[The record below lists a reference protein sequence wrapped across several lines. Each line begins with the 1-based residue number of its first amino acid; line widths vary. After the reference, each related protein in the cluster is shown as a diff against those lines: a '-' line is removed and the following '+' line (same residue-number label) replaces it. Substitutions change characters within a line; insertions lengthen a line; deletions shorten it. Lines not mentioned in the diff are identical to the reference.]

1 MPLIMD
7 RTGATITANHLAMS
21 ALRNLIGTE
30 AKKLFQNP
38 ARWREALRPRRWRQF
53 LHVAVFYLRTGNR
66 WQTDSSD
73 GSFERRVYANYQDY
87 LRRQQ
92 AKLDFL
98 DLSRYETE
106 YQRLLNERLAGVD
119 GLKKGAAVLCLGARL
134 GAEVRAFQDCGCFA
148 VGLDLN
154 PGKQNR
160 YVLHGDFHEIQF
172 PRESA
177 DIIFSNSLDHV
188 FALERFIAEIRR
200 VLKSGGLLILETM
213 KGRAEGVSP
222 DPYASLWWNS
232 VDDVVALFSRHSF
245 KAVQRTAFAV
255 PWPGEL
261 LCFVKLESS
270 GSDAL
275 NEG

>member
-1 MPLIMD
+1 M
-7 RTGATITANHLAMS
+7 G

-30 AKKLFQNP
+30 SKKLFQNP

-66 WQTDSSD
+66 WQAEPSD
-73 GSFERRVYANYQDY
+73 GSFERRVYPSYQDY

-92 AKLDFL
+92 AKLEYL

-106 YQRLLNERLAGVD
+106 YQRLLSERQAGVD
-119 GLKKGAAVLCLGARL
+119 GLRKGAAVLCLGAGL

-154 PGKQNR
+154 PGRQNR
-160 YVLHGDFHEIQF
+160 YVLHGDFHELQF

-177 DIIFSNSLDHV
+177 DVIFSNSLDHV
-188 FALERFIAEIRR
+188 FAVDRFIAEIRR
-200 VLKSGGLLILETM
+200 VLKNGGLLILETM

-222 DPYASLWWNS
+222 DPYASFWWNS
-232 VDDVVALFSRHSF
+232 VDDVVALFIRHGF
-245 KAVQRTAFAV
+245 RALQRTEFAM

-261 LCFVKLESS
+261 LCLVKLES
-270 GSDAL
+270 GSSEAPK
-275 NEG
+275 GG

>member
-1 MPLIMD
+1 M
-7 RTGATITANHLAMS
+7 G

-38 ARWREALRPRRWRQF
+38 ARWRETLRPRRWRQF

-66 WQTDSSD
+66 WRAEPID
-73 GSFERRVYANYQDY
+73 GSFERRVYPSYQDY

-92 AKLDFL
+92 SKLNYL
-98 DLSRYETE
+98 DLSGYEAE
-106 YQRLLNERLAGVD
+106 YQRLLGERLSGVD

-154 PGKQNR
+154 PGRQNR

-177 DIIFSNSLDHV
+177 DVIFSNSLDHV
-188 FALERFIAEIRR
+188 FAVDRFIAEIRR
-200 VLKSGGLLILETM
+200 VLKPSGLLILETM

-222 DPYASLWWNS
+222 DPYASFWWTS
-232 VDDVVALFSRHSF
+232 VDDVVALFSRHGF
-245 KAVQRTAFAV
+245 RALQRTAFAM

-261 LCFVKLESS
+261 LCFARQTAPGTES
-270 GSDAL
+270 G
-275 NEG
+275 

>member
-1 MPLIMD
+1 M
-7 RTGATITANHLAMS
+7 G

-30 AKKLFQNP
+30 SKKLFQNP

-53 LHVAVFYLRTGNR
+53 LQVAVFYLRTGNR
-66 WQTDSSD
+66 WQAEPSD
-73 GSFERRVYANYQDY
+73 GSFERRVYPSYQDY

-92 AKLDFL
+92 AKLEYL

-106 YQRLLNERLAGVD
+106 YQRLLSERLAGVD

-154 PGKQNR
+154 PGRQNR

-188 FALERFIAEIRR
+188 FAVDRFIAEIRR
-200 VLKSGGLLILETM
+200 VLKNGGLLILETM

-222 DPYASLWWNS
+222 DPYASFWWNS
-232 VDDVVALFSRHSF
+232 VDDVVALFIRRGF
-245 KAVQRTAFAV
+245 KALQRTEFAM

-261 LCFVKLESS
+261 LCFAKLEKV
-270 GSDAL
+270 GSEAL
-275 NEG
+275 KGG

>member
-1 MPLIMD
+1 MTLITD
-7 RTGATITANHLAMS
+7 QAGATLTDKQSAMG

-53 LHVAVFYLRTGNR
+53 FHVAVFYLRTGNR
-66 WQTDSSD
+66 WQADSSD
-73 GSFERRVYANYQDY
+73 KSFERRVYPSYQDY

-92 AKLDFL
+92 SKLACL
-98 DLSRYETE
+98 DVSRYEAE
-106 YQRLLNERLAGVD
+106 YQRLLGERLAGVV

-134 GAEVRAFQDCGCFA
+134 GAEVRAFHDCGCFA

-154 PGKQNR
+154 PGRQNR
-160 YVLHGDFHEIQF
+160 YVLHGDFHEVQF

-177 DIIFSNSLDHV
+177 DIVFSNSLDHV
-188 FALERFIAEIRR
+188 FAVDRFVAEIRR

-222 DPYASLWWNS
+222 DPYASFWWNS
-232 VDDVVALFSRHSF
+232 VDAVVALFSRHGF
-245 KAVQRTAFAV
+245 KALRRTAFAR

-261 LCFVKLESS
+261 LCFVKLERG
-270 GSDAL
+270 GSDTM
-275 NEG
+275 EGG

>member
-1 MPLIMD
+1 MPLILD
-7 RTGATITANHLAMS
+7 QTGARITANLPAMG

-66 WQTDSSD
+66 WQAEPSD
-73 GSFERRVYANYQDY
+73 GSFERRVYPSYQDY
-87 LRRQQ
+87 LRRQE
-92 AKLDFL
+92 AKLACL
-98 DLSRYETE
+98 DLSRYEAE
-106 YQRLLNERLAGVD
+106 YRGLLSERLAGVD

-134 GAEVRAFQDCGCFA
+134 GAEVRAFHDCGCFA

-154 PGKQNR
+154 PGRQNR
-160 YVLHGDFHEIQF
+160 YVLHGDFHELQF

-177 DIIFSNSLDHV
+177 DVIFSNSLDHV
-188 FALERFIAEIRR
+188 FAVDRFIAEIRR

-222 DPYASLWWNS
+222 DPYASLWWNR
-232 VDDVVALFSRHSF
+232 VDDVVALFSRHGF
-245 KAVQRTAFAV
+245 KALQRTAFAR

-261 LCFVKLESS
+261 LCFVKLKSS
-270 GSDAL
+270 GSDA
-275 NEG
+275 

>member
-1 MPLIMD
+1 M
-7 RTGATITANHLAMS
+7 G

-30 AKKLFQNP
+30 ARKLFKDP

-53 LHVAVFYLRTGNR
+53 FNVAVFYFRTGNR
-66 WQTDSSD
+66 WQADASG
-73 GSFERRVYANYQDY
+73 GSFERRVYPSYQDY

-92 AKLDFL
+92 SKLASL
-98 DLSRYETE
+98 DLSRYEAE
-106 YQRLLNERLAGVD
+106 YQRLLGERLAGLAS
-119 GLKKGAAVLCLGARL
+119 LKPGAAVLCLGARL
-134 GAEVRAFQDCGCFA
+134 GAEVRAFHDCRCFA

-177 DIIFSNSLDHV
+177 DVIFSNSLDHV
-188 FALERFIAEIRR
+188 FAVDRFIAEIRR
-200 VLKSGGLLILETM
+200 VLKSGGLLLLETM
-213 KGRAEGVSP
+213 KGQAEGILP

-232 VDDVVALFSRHSF
+232 VDDVVALFTRHGF
-245 KAVQRTAFAV
+245 RTLQRTAFAR

-261 LCFVKLESS
+261 LCFVKLDSRD
-270 GSDAL
+270 SDS
-275 NEG
+275 